1 MSPIRFPDPRRS
13 TPEGLV
19 AVGGDLRTE
28 VLVAAYRQGIF
39 PWPTKGYPLVWF
51 CPPRRAILEFDRL
64 HIPRSLARA
73 RARTTWRFSFDAA
86 FDEVIERCAVVPRA
100 GESGTWITGEM
111 IRAYKLLH
119 RQGFAH
125 SVEVWDGARLV
136 GGLYGVAVG
145 GAFAGESMFHL
156 EANASKLGLLHLI
169 DSLRARGAEW
179 IDIQMLTP
187 HMEAL
192 GAREITRDDFLAR
205 LDATHRRGLRLF
217 DASRSNST
225 NHEERT

>member
-1 MSPIRFPDPRRS
+1 MSPVRFPDPRRS

-19 AVGGDLRTE
+19 AVGGDLRAET
-28 VLVAAYRQGIF
+28 LVAAYRQGIF
-39 PWPTKGYPLVWF
+39 PWPTEGYPLVWF

-64 HIPRSLARA
+64 HIARSLARV
-73 RARTTWRFSFDAA
+73 RRRTAWRFGFDGA
-86 FDEVIERCAVVPRA
+86 FDEVIERCAIVPRA
-100 GESGTWITGEM
+100 GEAGTWITAEM
-111 IRAYKLLH
+111 IRAYKRLH
-119 RQGFAH
+119 REGFAH

-136 GGLYGVAVG
+136 GGLYGVDVG

-156 EANASKLGLLHLI
+156 EANASKLALLHLV

-192 GAREITRDDFLAR
+192 GAHEITRDDFLTR
-205 LDATHRRGLRLF
+205 LAATHRRGLRLF
-217 DASRSNST
+217 DAPQMNFM
-225 NHEERT
+225 NHEERD